1 MRLVKSILPIAML
14 WIGKDIIDEVVL
26 QMNVAIPDLQQLYWL
41 IGIEF
46 GLAVLSD
53 VFGRLISLTD
63 SLIGTLYSNSSSVEL
78 IQKTSKVDLQYL
90 EDAEFYDKLER
101 ARRQTSGRTVL
112 LSNVLYQIQ
121 DVITIISLVSG
132 LVYFYPMLLLL
143 LVAAIIPSFLN
154 EMKFSRSSYLLH
166 TRWTPERRE
175 LDYMRMIG
183 ASDATAKEVKLF
195 GLAEFISSTFRTLAH
210 NYYLAVRKLS
220 VKRTLWGGTFHVLG
234 DIAYYGAYVLIV
246 LRTVAGEVSLGELTF
261 LAGSFSRLRG
271 RLQSIFARFT
281 RITESAMYLQDYFDF
296 IDMEFEQP
304 TGFKLLK
311 TPNRI
316 LQGIEF
322 QNVSFKYPKSDGYV
336 LQHISF
342 RLNAGEKL
350 AFVGENGAGKTTLIK
365 LMLRLYEP
373 TEGAILL
380 DGVDIRHYDKAEYQ
394 RLFGAIF
401 QDFVRYYLSARV
413 NIGVGHIEAVED
425 QSKIQR
431 SAISSMAD
439 EVINS
444 LPLGYEQPLGKRFK
458 NGTELSGGQWQ
469 KLAIARAY
477 MSDAPIIIL
486 DEPTSALDARAEY
499 EVFQRFIGLTKG
511 RTSIIISH
519 RFSTVRMADRII
531 VLDDGHIL
539 ENGTHQELL
548 DNEQLYAE
556 LFHLQAEGYRE

>member
-1 MRLVKSILPIAML
+1 M
-14 WIGKDIIDEVVL
+14 
-26 QMNVAIPDLQQLYWL
+26 
-41 IGIEF
+41 
-46 GLAVLSD
+46 
-53 VFGRLISLTD
+53 
-63 SLIGTLYSNSSSVEL
+63 
-78 IQKTSKVDLQYL
+78 
-90 EDAEFYDKLER
+90 
-101 ARRQTSGRTVL
+101 
-112 LSNVLYQIQ
+112 
-121 DVITIISLVSG
+121 
-132 LVYFYPMLLLL
+132 
-143 LVAAIIPSFLN
+143 
-154 EMKFSRSSYLLH
+154 
-166 TRWTPERRE
+166 
-175 LDYMRMIG
+175 
-183 ASDATAKEVKLF
+183 
-195 GLAEFISSTFRTLAH
+195 
-210 NYYLAVRKLS
+210 
-220 VKRTLWGGTFHVLG
+220 
-234 DIAYYGAYVLIV
+234 
-246 LRTVAGEVSLGELTF
+246 
-261 LAGSFSRLRG
+261 RG

-296 IDMEFEQP
+296 IDMELEQS
-304 TGFKLLK
+304 TDFKLLK
-311 TPNRI
+311 TPDRI

-322 QNVSFKYPKSDGYV
+322 QNVSFKYPKSDSYV

-401 QDFVRYYLSARV
+401 QDFVRYYLSAKV
-413 NIGVGHIEAVED
+413 NIGVGNIEAVED
-425 QSKIQR
+425 DSKIKR
-431 SAISSMAD
+431 SAVSSMAD
-439 EVINS
+439 EVIDS

-499 EVFQRFIGLTKG
+499 EVFQRFIGLTEG

-531 VLDDGHIL
+531 VLENGHIL
-539 ENGTHQELL
+539 ENGSHEELL
-548 DNEQLYAE
+548 ENEQLYAE